1 MELIPSIDLRGGR
14 VVRLEQGDYARETI
28 YDADPIEQA
37 RRFAAAGVTRI
48 HVVDLDAAR
57 DGGAG
62 NAPVMRA
69 ILAACPDTAVQVA
82 GGMRSLAR
90 VTAAFDA
97 GASRVVIGTAALED
111 PEFVRAAAESHPD
124 RIVLSLDTKN
134 GRVATRGWREVS
146 LLTQDDVLARFE
158 GVPFGALLYTEIS
171 RDGLLGGPD
180 VEGTAALAR
189 RTKIPVIASGGVGSL
204 TDLERLARTRVIAGA
219 IVGRALYSGALEV
232 RGALAAIAKSLAE

>member
-1 MELIPSIDLRGGR
+1 MELIPSIDLRGGK

-28 YDADPIEQA
+28 YDADPVEQA
-37 RRFAAAGVTRI
+37 GRFAAAGVTRI

-62 NAPVMRA
+62 NSAVIRA
-69 ILAACPDTAVQVA
+69 ILMACRGTSIQVA
-82 GGMRSLAR
+82 GGIRSLAR
-90 VTAAFDA
+90 VAAAFDA

-111 PEFVRAAAESHPD
+111 PDFVRAAARGYPK
-124 RIVLSLDTKN
+124 RIVLGLDTKN
-134 GRVATRGWREVS
+134 GRVATRGWRTVS
-146 LLTQDDVLARFE
+146 ELTQDDVLAQFE
-158 GVPFGALLYTEIS
+158 GVPFGALLYTEIG

-204 TDLERLARTRVIAGA
+204 ADLERLARTRIIAGA
-219 IVGRALYSGALEV
+219 IVGRALYSGAIEL
-232 RGALAAIAKSLAE
+232 GAALAAIAKSLT

>member
-1 MELIPSIDLRGGR
+1 MELIPSIDLRGGK

-28 YDADPIEQA
+28 FDADPVQQA

-57 DGGAG
+57 DGGVG
-62 NAPVMRA
+62 NDAVIRA
-69 ILAACPDTAVQVA
+69 ILAACPSTAVQVA

-90 VTAAFDA
+90 VKVAFDA
-97 GASRVVIGTAALED
+97 GAERVVIGTAALEQPD
-111 PEFVRAAAESHPD
+111 FVRAAALEYPE
-124 RIVLSLDTKN
+124 RIVLGLDTRN

-146 LLTQDDVLARFE
+146 ALTQDEVLSQFR
-158 GVPFGALLYTEIS
+158 GVRFGALLYTEIG

-189 RTKIPVIASGGVGSL
+189 RTGIPVIASGGVGKLS
-204 TDLERLARTRVIAGA
+204 DLERLAETRVIAAA
-219 IVGRALYSGALEV
+219 IVGRALYSGAIDLEA
-232 RGALAAIAKSLAE
+232 ALALLAKR

>member
-28 YDADPIEQA
+28 FDADPVQQA
-37 RRFAAAGVTRI
+37 QRFAAAGVTRI

-62 NAPVMRA
+62 NEAVIRA
-69 ILAACPDTAVQVA
+69 ILAACPSTAVQVA

-90 VTAAFDA
+90 VKAAFDA
-97 GASRVVIGTAALED
+97 GAGRVVIGTAALEQPD
-111 PEFVRAAAESHPD
+111 FVRAAALEYPE
-124 RIVLSLDTKN
+124 RIVLGLDTRN

-146 LLTQDDVLARFE
+146 ALTQDEVLSQFR
-158 GVPFGALLYTEIS
+158 GVRFGALLYTEIG

-189 RTKIPVIASGGVGSL
+189 RTGIPVIASGGVGKLS
-204 TDLERLARTRVIAGA
+204 DLERLADTRVIAAA
-219 IVGRALYSGALEV
+219 IVGRALYSGAIHLEA
-232 RGALAAIAKSLAE
+232 ALALLAKR

>member
-28 YDADPIEQA
+28 YDADPVRQA
-37 RRFAAAGVTRI
+37 QRFAASGVRRI

-62 NAPVMRA
+62 NESLIRE
-69 ILAACPDTAVQVA
+69 ILAACPETAVQVA

-90 VTAAFDA
+90 VAAAFER
-97 GASRVVIGTAALED
+97 GADRVVIGTGALED
-111 PEFVRAAAESHPD
+111 PDFVRSAGLRHAN
-124 RIVLSLDTKN
+124 RIVLGLDTRD

-146 LLTQDDVLARFE
+146 AMTQEDVLARFS
-158 GVPFGALLYTEIS
+158 GVPFAALLYTDIG

-189 RTKIPVIASGGVGSL
+189 KTQIPVLASGGVGKIE
-204 TDLERLARTRVIAGA
+204 DLERLARTRVIAGA
-219 IVGRALYSGALEV
+219 IVGRALYSGAIELEA
-232 RGALAAIAKSLAE
+232 ALARLAAC

>member
-1 MELIPSIDLRGGR
+1 MELIPSIDLRGGK
-14 VVRLEQGDYARETI
+14 VVRLEQGDYARETV
-28 YDADPIEQA
+28 YDAEPVAQA
-37 RRFAAAGVTRI
+37 RRFASAGVTRL
-48 HVVDLDAAR
+48 HVVDLDGAR

-62 NAPVMRA
+62 NEPVIRA
-69 ILAACPDTAVQVA
+69 ILAACGDALAVQVA

-111 PEFVRAAAESHPD
+111 PDFVRAAATKYPG
-124 RIVLSLDTKN
+124 RIVLGLDTRN

-146 LLTQDDVLARFE
+146 SLTQDDVLAQFS
-158 GVPFGALLYTEIS
+158 GVPFAALLYTEIS

-189 RTKIPVIASGGVGSL
+189 RTKIPVLASGGVGKL
-204 TDLERLARTRVIAGA
+204 EDLERLAATRVIAGA
-219 IVGRALYSGALEV
+219 IVGRALYTGAIQLET
-232 RGALAAIAKSLAE
+232 ALARLAAC